1 MTEKERLKQKEL
13 QDKLYDE
20 RAAKLWEMDYQ
31 RKINEQREIHFRKVN
46 CNNSA

>member
-1 MTEKERLKQKEL
+1 MMEKERLKQKET

-31 RKINEQREIHFRKVN
+31 RKINEHKENHFRKVI
-46 CNNSA
+46 